1 MRPRILVTLGW
12 PALITMLV
20 FSVGI
25 TMSTITVPLL
35 SSSVFGYHPQGS
47 LIGIFMALI
56 PASSVITT
64 PIVNAIYDRLG
75 SYNPIFRV
83 SAVLAL
89 VTTGLMVLLFIMAN
103 RDRKQYESTHPV
115 HLETEEAL

>member
-1 MRPRILVTLGW
+1 
-12 PALITMLV
+12 
-20 FSVGI
+20 
-25 TMSTITVPLL
+25 
-35 SSSVFGYHPQGS
+35 
-47 LIGIFMALI
+47 MALI